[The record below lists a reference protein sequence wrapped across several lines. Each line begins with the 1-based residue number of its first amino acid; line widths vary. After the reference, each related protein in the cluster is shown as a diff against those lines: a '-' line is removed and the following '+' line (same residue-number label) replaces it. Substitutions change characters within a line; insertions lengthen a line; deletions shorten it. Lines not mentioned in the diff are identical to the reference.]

1 MSGRLDAIESNLIE
15 LISKVDSYAS
25 SIYHV
30 QDVAR
35 NLQANPGPSSLSTG
49 DTAFMIMST
58 AIVLM
63 MTIPGLGLYYAGMV
77 SVKNVLACVMQSFSI
92 TCLVTFLFMCCGYSL
107 SFCPP
112 LVTGKSSEFI
122 GDGSRLWYWGLGADS
137 ANQLATT
144 IPESVYATYQ
154 LTFAIITAALIMGS
168 FADRI
173 KFSSMLV
180 YISKPLNSWL
190 I

>member
-15 LISKVDSYAS
+15 LLSKVNSFS
-25 SIYHV
+25 SSVYHV
-30 QDVAR
+30 QEAASR
-35 NLQANPGPSSLSTG
+35 NLQTTSLYFGPLNTG
-49 DTAFMIMST
+49 DTAFMIIST

-107 SFCPP
+107 AFCPP
-112 LVTGKSSEFI
+112 INQGSSEFI
-122 GDGSRLWYWGLGADS
+122 GNGSRLWYWGLGADS
-137 ANQLATT
+137 ASQLATT

-173 KFSSMLV
+173 KFSSML
-180 YISKPLNSWL
+180 IFIGMS
-190 I
+190 